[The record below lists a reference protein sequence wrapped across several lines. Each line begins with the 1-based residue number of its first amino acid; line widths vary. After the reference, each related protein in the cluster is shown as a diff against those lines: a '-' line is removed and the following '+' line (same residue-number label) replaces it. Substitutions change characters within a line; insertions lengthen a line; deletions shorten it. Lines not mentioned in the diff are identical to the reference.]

1 VNLATALD
9 GEQIRIETS
18 EFLTLIGQSFQSKQE
33 VINALFEL
41 MLKGGYVKTS
51 YLEAVLQREEKMP
64 TGLQTQAY
72 GIAIPHSDPE
82 HVNCSAIAIALLD
95 QTVLF
100 KNMADPSADVPVQLV
115 LLLAIAEKGSVTSVL
130 ARLAEAF
137 LNPAIMNHLSAMKT
151 ARQLSGAMSDLIHG
165 RLILEI

>member
-9 GEQIRIETS
+9 GEQVRIETS

-41 MLKGGYVKTS
+41 MFKGGYVKTS
-51 YLEAVLQREEKMP
+51 YLAAVLEREEKMP

-95 QTVLF
+95 QPVLF
-100 KNMADPSADVPVQLV
+100 KNMADPSDDVPVELV

-137 LNPAIMNHLSAMKT
+137 MNPAILNHMSTMKT
-151 ARQLSGAMSDLIHG
+151 TKQLSSCLSDLIHG
-165 RLILEI
+165 RLILEK

>member
-1 VNLATALD
+1 
-9 GEQIRIETS
+9 
-18 EFLTLIGQSFQSKQE
+18 
-33 VINALFEL
+33 

-51 YLEAVLQREEKMP
+51 YLAAVLEREEKMP

-95 QTVLF
+95 QPVLF
-100 KNMADPSADVPVQLV
+100 KNMADPTEDVPVQLV
-115 LLLAIAEKGSVTSVL
+115 LMLAIAEKGSVTSVL

-151 ARQLSGAMSDLIHG
+151 AQQLSGALSDLIHG
-165 RLILEI
+165 RLLLEI